1 MATYVQLVMLS
12 RQRLHLHLVNDK
24 RKTMYVKEER
34 AESLTNEGADISRGT
49 GIFAV
54 SYVQ

>member
-54 SYVQ
+54 S